1 MSSLC
6 LFQILLYRNHSR
18 KNSDNNSVISTMF
31 RIWKCFA
38 SKSWLSHNWVHWV
51 CPWHGLSWFCASQD
65 DTSFFCRI
73 AYPLQRTKGC
83 VRPVQ
88 CLNSSYSL
96 LSGDVP
102 CFLSEPPTPRT
113 EDSENKKPTTNLCCG
128 HTLLMDIPPGLCQ
141 PLLQAAA
148 SAICG
153 IALVLLLPVGE
164 GATLQGMHA
173 FVEKFFHHA
182 PFLINC
188 CFLLYSECHFSM
200 PRMPKF

>member
-1 MSSLC
+1 MSLTWPVMILC
-6 LFQILLYRNHSR
+6 QSR
-18 KNSDNNSVISTMF
+18 RHKFFLQDCLPFAENKGLCENSAVF
-31 RIWKCFA
+31 E
-38 SKSWLSHNWVHWV
+38 
-51 CPWHGLSWFCASQD
+51 
-65 DTSFFCRI
+65 
-73 AYPLQRTKGC
+73 LQ
-83 VRPVQ
+83 
-88 CLNSSYSL
+88 L
-96 LSGDVP
+96 LSALWRRTL
-102 CFLSEPPTPRT
+102 LSVRASYTQDRGFREQ
-113 EDSENKKPTTNLCCG
+113 KPTTNLCCG
-128 HTLLMDIPPGLCQ
+128 HTLLMDTPPGLCQ

-164 GATLQGMHA
+164 GATLQRMHA